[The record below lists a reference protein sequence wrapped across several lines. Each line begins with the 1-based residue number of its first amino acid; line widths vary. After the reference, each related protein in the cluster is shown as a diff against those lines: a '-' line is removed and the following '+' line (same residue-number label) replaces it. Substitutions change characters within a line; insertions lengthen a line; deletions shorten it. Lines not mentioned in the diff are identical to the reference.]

1 MSRFLT
7 DEWKTVL
14 LNNITAHKHLRYTQ
28 ILYTRGVFVMLPSH
42 LQQKKAHINQTRM
55 TNYYASLRLEGITP
69 PAIAAELF
77 DKKQKATLLA
87 KYRSPSVNTLTND
100 R

>member
-1 MSRFLT
+1 
-7 DEWKTVL
+7 
-14 LNNITAHKHLRYTQ
+14 
-28 ILYTRGVFVMLPSH
+28 MLPSH

-77 DKKQKATLLA
+77 DKKQNFEDPFPK
-87 KYRSPSVNTLTND
+87 NI
-100 R
+100 

>member
-1 MSRFLT
+1 MLFRS
-7 DEWKTVL
+7 
-14 LNNITAHKHLRYTQ
+14 
-28 ILYTRGVFVMLPSH
+28 VFVMLSAH
-42 LQQKKAHINQTRM
+42 LQQKKAHINQTRI
-55 TNYYASLRLEGITP
+55 TNYYASLSLEGITP